1 MYKHMH
7 IPIMYK
13 AVASKSNQLVCKIF
27 LHVYLNVAEGSCLFC
42 LVWGFLVQFLD
53 ARVCLGTR
61 LLKLLTP
68 ILDHLYTLRTYSR
81 SLWGTVLT
89 WGKCSLVPRPPCFR
103 TRTLKLYRRGEPGIF
118 SHPRRVNGREEV
130 RDLNCVWAYPKA
142 QNRKKSEGRL

>member
-53 ARVCLGTR
+53 VRVCLGTR

-68 ILDHLYTLRTYSR
+68 ILDHLYTLRTYSK

-89 WGKCSLVPRPPCFR
+89 
-103 TRTLKLYRRGEPGIF
+103 
-118 SHPRRVNGREEV
+118 
-130 RDLNCVWAYPKA
+130 
-142 QNRKKSEGRL
+142 